1 MASRGKSGAGVGG
14 RRTTI
19 NPPDFTVVSSLSLGY
34 RDITRF
40 HKIMISHDDQ
50 VSPVLPIDDRRHF
63 FFGVSWECP
72 I

>member
-1 MASRGKSGAGVGG
+1 MASCGKSGASVGG

-19 NPPDFTVVSSLSLGY
+19 NLPDVTVVSSLSLGH
-34 RDITRF
+34 RDITRL

-50 VSPVLPIDDRRHF
+50 ISPVLPIDDRLHF

-72 I
+72 N